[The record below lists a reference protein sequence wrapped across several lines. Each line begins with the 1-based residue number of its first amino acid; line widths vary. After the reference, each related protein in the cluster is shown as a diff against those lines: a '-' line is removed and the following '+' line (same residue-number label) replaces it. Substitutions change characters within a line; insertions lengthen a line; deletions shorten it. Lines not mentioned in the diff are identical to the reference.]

1 MNHPLRQATHI
12 FGACI
17 ASIGLLSAQ
26 TYRVDFEKPSLYTWQ
41 AVSEWAIVADPQAP
55 SPTHVLS
62 MTKNTQGFAGFPGG
76 FNCYFTQG
84 IAFKDGNITVA
95 FRANTGRMDQG
106 GGIMWRV
113 QDAHNY
119 YVARFNPLEDNFR
132 LYTVLGGNRSDIAS
146 ASVHLA
152 PGWHTMTITQSG
164 DRFTG
169 ALDGKVLLH
178 HTDRALPKSG
188 GIGVWTKSD
197 AETSFDNLEVNPGHS
212 K

>member
-1 MNHPLRQATHI
+1 MTNLFKKPLPLLSAYLM
-12 FGACI
+12 
-17 ASIGLLSAQ
+17 SIGLLSAQ
-26 TYRVDFEKPSLYTWQ
+26 TYRMDFEKPSPYTWQ
-41 AVSEWAIVADPQAP
+41 AVSEWAIVTDPQAP
-55 SPTHVLS
+55 SPTHVLD

-76 FNCYFTQG
+76 FNCYFTKG
-84 IAFKDGNITVA
+84 IAFKDGTITVA
-95 FRANTGRMDQG
+95 FRANAGRMDQG

-132 LYTVLGGNRSDIAS
+132 LYTVLGGNRSEIAS

-152 PGWHTMTITQSG
+152 SGWHTMTITQSG

-169 ALDGKVLLH
+169 ALDGRILLRH
-178 HTDRALPKSG
+178 ADHALPKSG

-197 AETSFDNLEVNPGHS
+197 AETSFDDLTANTKP
-212 K
+212 